1 MRPTTLLRESATS
14 TRKTTTSA
22 DRRSR
27 RIAAL
32 LWIVQGLL
40 AALFLFAG
48 GMKLVMPIEAM
59 TKQIAL
65 PGPFLRFI
73 GVAEVAG
80 ALGLVLPGALRVR
93 PLLTPLAAAGLVVV
107 MIGAT
112 SVTLVSG
119 GVAMALFPMFVG
131 VLCASVVYG
140 RWWRTLPR
148 EARRLSGA
156 TLPARLGTPRAL
168 DLRTVR
174 A

>member
-1 MRPTTLLRESATS
+1 MRPTTLLRESAPS
-14 TRKTTTSA
+14 SETTTSA

-27 RIAAL
+27 RITTL

-80 ALGLVLPGALRVR
+80 ALGLVLPGAFRVR

-148 EARRLSGA
+148 EARRLSG
-156 TLPARLGTPRAL
+156 TTPRARLGTPRSL
-168 DLRTVR
+168 DLRVAR
-174 A
+174 G